1 MQIKDAPVGPRLPQ
15 ASQRVFPEKSFGL
28 LCSGSVPAENASPA
42 IQCKARL
49 KPSQAESGLKD

>member
-1 MQIKDAPVGPRLPQ
+1 MQIKDAPVGAPPPPGIPTCFL
-15 ASQRVFPEKSFGL
+15 EKSFGL